1 MQCTAMP
8 VRARKRMRI
17 QRRGSHAAA
26 GESTAT
32 AERTEVHR
40 TAEVTAAMVAAE
52 MRVGVAAAMMPATMM
67 AAVTTPMATPMAAS
81 MTSATFRDG
90 RSGGK

>member
-1 MQCTAMP
+1 MPSGERGARRDPGPGAGIMQYTAVP

-26 GESTAT
+26 GESTVT

-40 TAEVTAAMVAAE
+40 AAEVAAPVVAAE
-52 MRVGVAAAMMPATMM
+52 MRVAVAAAMMPATMM
-67 AAVTTPMATPMAAS
+67 PPPPP
-81 MTSATFRDG
+81 
-90 RSGGK
+90 